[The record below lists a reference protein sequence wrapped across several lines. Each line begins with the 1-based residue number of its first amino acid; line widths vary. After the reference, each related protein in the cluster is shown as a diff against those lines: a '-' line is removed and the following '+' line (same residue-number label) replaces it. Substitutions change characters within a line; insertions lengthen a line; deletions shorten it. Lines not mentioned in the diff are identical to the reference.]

1 MIGRRKEQ
9 SGNAYGASFL
19 ELFFD
24 LVFVF
29 AITQISHLLLDDLSW
44 VGAAKSAIALLA
56 VWWAW
61 NYTTWVTNELDV
73 DAVPVRL
80 MMFGLMLAGLLM
92 AIAIPEAFGE
102 RALLF
107 AGAYVVIQ
115 VGRTAFLAFAA
126 SERGTLARD
135 RAVNIL
141 IWFCASAV
149 FWIAGALVD
158 DGLRM
163 ALWVFALLIDYSAP
177 LLIFRVPG
185 RPTLTD
191 TAWDLGTDHFAERF
205 GLFVIIA
212 LGESVILTGATA
224 ADLALDAAVILSLLF
239 AFVGT
244 AALWWLYFSEIA
256 GRASQGLAEAEN
268 STRVA
273 RDVFTY
279 GHALIV
285 AGIILFA
292 VGDEI
297 VIAHP
302 REALA
307 GAELLTVIAGPVFY
321 LLAQSVLGW
330 RMTGQWSSRRT
341 VAVIGCLAV
350 GLIGLAG
357 AQAMVIGG
365 LLATVLVGL
374 VVGDH
379 RAFSRQNREGA
390 EAT

>member
-1 MIGRRKEQ
+1 MAIARRKEQ

-29 AITQISHLLLDDLSW
+29 AVTQISHLLLEDLSW
-44 VGAAKSAIALLA
+44 MGAAKSAIVLLA

-80 MMFGLMLAGLLM
+80 LMFGLMLAGLLM
-92 AIAIPEAFGE
+92 GIAIPDAFGE

-107 AGAYVVIQ
+107 ALAYVAIQ

-126 SERGTLARD
+126 SDRGTLARD
-135 RAVNIL
+135 RAINIL
-141 IWFCASAV
+141 IWFCGSAL

-158 DGLRM
+158 DGLRI
-163 ALWVFALLIDYSAP
+163 ALWVAALLIDYVAP
-177 LLIFRVPG
+177 LLIFSVPG
-185 RPTLTD
+185 RPALTN

-224 ADLALDAAVILSLLF
+224 ADLDLDGAVLTSLLF

-256 GRASQGLAEAEN
+256 GRASKGLAEAED
-268 STRVA
+268 STLIA

-285 AGIILFA
+285 AGVILFA

-302 REALA
+302 TESLS
-307 GAELLTVIAGPVFY
+307 GAALLTVIAGPVFY
-321 LLAQSVLGW
+321 LAAQSTLGW
-330 RMTGQWSSRRT
+330 RMTGQFGSRRT
-341 VAVIGCLAV
+341 TAIGACVAV
-350 GLIGLAG
+350 GLVGIAG
-357 AQAMVIGG
+357 ASAMLVSG
-365 LLATVLVGL
+365 LLAAVLVVL
-374 VVGDH
+374 VIADH
-379 RAFSRQNREGA
+379 RAFWDA
-390 EAT
+390 A